1 VFVLATG
8 VSSKRAALATK
19 VTLKCVVYKCD
30 FCIHVLLSLLNK
42 QFHLVSWQLF
52 FRCCTSCC
60 VLLFLLFSGLSGAGL
75 GCMVESITEG
85 ARYQAAQ
92 RMMGETRETR
102 IDMV

>member
-1 VFVLATG
+1 
-8 VSSKRAALATK
+8 
-19 VTLKCVVYKCD
+19 
-30 FCIHVLLSLLNK
+30 
-42 QFHLVSWQLF
+42 
-52 FRCCTSCC
+52 
-60 VLLFLLFSGLSGAGL
+60 LFSGLSGAGL